1 MGIKIGFSVVII
13 GLALAVEYYARH
25 GEGLSK
31 EGKKFIRV
39 AYVFVAGIALLSMW
53 LS

>member
-1 MGIKIGFSVVII
+1 MGMKIGFSVLIVVVV
-13 GLALAVEYYARH
+13 LAIEYYARH

-31 EGKKFIRV
+31 EGKKFIRA
-39 AYVFVAGIALLSMW
+39 AYGFVGIVALLSIW

>member
-1 MGIKIGFSVVII
+1 MGIKIGFSLLILVLV
-13 GLALAVEYYARH
+13 LAVEYYARH
-25 GEGLSK
+25 GVGLSK

>member
-1 MGIKIGFSVVII
+1 MGMKIGFSVLIL
-13 GLALAVEYYARH
+13 GLVLAIEYYARH

-31 EGKKFIRV
+31 EGKKFIRA
-39 AYVFVAGIALLSMW
+39 AYGFVGIVALLSIW

>member
-1 MGIKIGFSVVII
+1 MGIKIVFSVII
-13 GLALAVEYYARH
+13 AGLVAAVEYYARH

-31 EGKKFIRV
+31 EGKKFIRA
-39 AYVFVAGIALLSMW
+39 AYVFVAGIALLSIW